1 MSLPSAIPLAPP
13 LPYFCDPA
21 NLPDALPTLS
31 EIEMATSN
39 LPTIRDPRH
48 GRIVLVKGCFV
59 VKYGTL
65 VTENE
70 GHALLFLEKH
80 PFIPAP
86 RLYAMYRED
95 NKLYLIMSLMRGRRL
110 ELVWGDLFEH
120 EKLHIVKQLRSIWDY
135 IRSLPSPSLFSS
147 ISGGPLRHHFF
158 LWLEPEPKITGP
170 FESEEKLNQALAL
183 RSRKNWEGN
192 QSGHGHQSSL
202 SGISRR
208 H

>member
-1 MSLPSAIPLAPP
+1 
-13 LPYFCDPA
+13 
-21 NLPDALPTLS
+21 
-31 EIEMATSN
+31 MATSN

-48 GRIVLVKGCFV
+48 GRVVLVKGSFV

-65 VTENE
+65 VTGNE

-95 NKLYLIMSLMRGRRL
+95 NRLYIIMSLMPGRQL
-110 ELVWGDLFEH
+110 ELVWDDLSED

-147 ISGGPLRHHFF
+147 ITGGPLRHRFF

-170 FESEEKLNQALAL
+170 FEREEKLNQALAL
-183 RSRKNWEGN
+183 RSRKNQCG
-192 QSGHGHQSSL
+192 
-202 SGISRR
+202 
-208 H
+208 